1 MRKFVTATILVLTLT
16 SCAALDAI
24 DILKPAKPSIGV
36 SAQVGKT
43 NEMEKSN
50 IKAESG
56 KTEIRQ
62 DAEEISNDTSYSAE
76 TIKQITQNVPIEYL
90 LIVVLL
96 AGWAIP
102 SPKESY
108 QGGKRIVSDIW
119 QGLIVDPVKGVG
131 GFILKVFN
139 RGQ

>member
-1 MRKFVTATILVLTLT
+1 MRKFVTATLLAITLT
-16 SCAALDAI
+16 SCSALDAI
-24 DILKPAKPSIGV
+24 DILNPAKPSIEV
-36 SAQVGKT
+36 NAQVGKT
-43 NEMEKSN
+43 NELEKSN

-62 DAEEISNDTSYSAE
+62 DADEISNDTSYSAD

-108 QGGKRIVSDIW
+108 QSGKRVVSDIW
-119 QGLIVDPVKGVG
+119 QGLVVEPIKGIG
-131 GFILKVFN
+131 GFILRVLN
-139 RGQ
+139 R